1 LKVLNSLSRWM
12 GYVSSAIIVVLM
24 LLVTSDV
31 CGRYFFNNPIIG
43 ASELARFM
51 MIIIVFPALAWAALA
66 GKHIKVDILVERL
79 PPRVQAIVSSI
90 MLLAALGIY
99 GIITWRSALYSMEV
113 DNITSMLR
121 LPQSIFYWIMTV
133 GFAVFCLS
141 IIALVIKSIAGVVKR

>member
-79 PPRVQAIVSSI
+79 PTRVQAIVSSI